1 MKMFRIISACIFLLS
16 QFFAIAQDKEVEL
29 ADEYF
34 FQEEYEKAKSIYEK
48 LAKNKSN
55 TIHIYNKYTNTLARL
70 GEFSEAEKYTRK
82 LLKVFPDNIEYT
94 IDNALFLNLIGKE
107 KEAEKT
113 LDRLIKDIATD
124 KSKVI
129 TAAEIFIKRDQ
140 ANYARDLFLAAR
152 EKQGKNTFSFELS
165 RVYSIQGNV
174 SLLIEELINYAESN
188 KGDIETAK
196 NYLQN
201 DLTEENHFKL
211 LEETLI
217 TRLQKNP
224 SETTYNEL
232 LVWLYVQ
239 RKDFYKAYIQAKAID
254 RRHKLQGKNMI
265 ELGLLALENKDY
277 TNAIKIFDYVVES
290 YQYGLNYYQAKK
302 LLINAK
308 EEQVKHTLPVSDKS
322 IRSLINDYK
331 KLIKDVGNSA
341 DGMEARRSMALL
353 YAFYLDQK
361 DTAITIL
368 TEIINGRTIDKT
380 LKAQSKIDL
389 GDIYLLKGEPWES
402 KLLYYQVEKD
412 HKSSPIGYE
421 AKLKNAKLSYFEGD
435 FILAQQHLDI
445 LKESTT
451 KEIANDAM
459 NLSVFITDNLGLDT
473 TNAILEEYAFIEL
486 MVFQNKIYRALRAL
500 ESMKERFPYHTLYD
514 DVLWMQARL
523 YLKKGDYE
531 KAIAL
536 MKNIDDKYGDGI
548 LGDDALY
555 TMGKIYEEYLHEE
568 AKAMDIYKN
577 FMIKYSGS
585 VFVADARRRF
595 RKLRGD
601 NIN

>member
-1 MKMFRIISACIFLLS
+1 MKFHRIISICFLLLLP
-16 QFFAIAQDKEVEL
+16 FFLLAQEKEIEL

-34 FQEEYEKAKSIYEK
+34 FQEEYEKAKSIYDK
-48 LAKNKSN
+48 LAKDKSN
-55 TIHIYNKYTNTLARL
+55 TIHIYNNYTTTLAQL

-94 IDNALFLNLIGKE
+94 IDNALFLNLTGKE
-107 KEAEKT
+107 KDAEKS
-113 LDRLIKDIATD
+113 LDRLIKDIAGD
-124 KSKVI
+124 KSQVL
-129 TAAEIFIKRDQ
+129 TAADIFIKRDQ
-140 ANYARDLFLAAR
+140 LNYAKELFLAAR
-152 EKQGKNTFSFELS
+152 EKQGKHTFSFELS
-165 RVYSIQGNV
+165 RVYSIQGNIT
-174 SLLIEELINYAESN
+174 LLIEELVNYAESN

-201 DLTEENHFKL
+201 DLTEENHFKI
-211 LEETLI
+211 LEEVLI

-239 RKDFYKAYIQAKAID
+239 KKDFYKAYIQAKAID
-254 RRHKLQGKNMI
+254 RRHKLQGKDMI
-265 ELGLLALENKDY
+265 DLGVLALENKDY
-277 TNAIKIFDYVVES
+277 VNAIKIFDYVVDS
-290 YQYGLNYYQAKK
+290 YQYGINYYQAKK

-308 EEQVKHTLPVSDKS
+308 EEQVKHTFPVSEKS
-322 IRSLINDYK
+322 IRSLISDYK

-368 TEIINGRTIDKT
+368 SEIINGRMIDKT

-412 HKSSPIGYE
+412 HKSSSIGYE

-473 TNAILEEYAFIEL
+473 TNAILEEYSYIEL
-486 MVFQNKIYRALRAL
+486 MVFQNKIDGALRAL
-500 ESMKERFPYHTLYD
+500 ASMEERFPYHTLYD
-514 DVLWMQARL
+514 DVLWIQARL

-531 KAIAL
+531 KSIVL
-536 MKNIDDKYGDGI
+536 MKKIDEKYSDGI

-555 TMGKIYEEYLHEE
+555 AMGKIYEEYLHEE
-568 AKAMDIYKN
+568 EQAMEIYKN

-595 RKLRGD
+595 RRLRGD
-601 NIN
+601 NLN